1 MWDLRWLWGTLLYK
15 MNCCNSPDS
24 VQYVQVHQQPAGNR
38 KHMVTTN
45 LKSEYLHRLTR
56 LVNSKGNSPCQ
67 TFMPNA
73 ISRATRLEAKSC
85 VSWIYRGCSCYMQDI
100 WPGKVF
106 KLCKTQYFREVVTLI
121 EAFIRQTF
129 VSMQCICSLY
139 NHWSSSSMGSDAC
152 TSSFFSDPPPFRVF
166 CCVVSEWRIQAMRY
180 CRSVMIVLAWSV
192 TSSASWDDLL
202 AYSNKQQWIHIHMC
216 VKGVTIHREIL
227 PLTAVQCTRATLLLQ
242 PNICLTLKA
251 A

>member
-1 MWDLRWLWGTLLYK
+1 MP
-15 MNCCNSPDS
+15 SPEQLDWRPKVLSPEFTES
-24 VQYVQVHQQPAGNR
+24 VHVICKKFGQG
-38 KHMVTTN
+38 KC
-45 LKSEYLHRLTR
+45 LK
-56 LVNSKGNSPCQ
+56 
-67 TFMPNA
+67 
-73 ISRATRLEAKSC
+73 
-85 VSWIYRGCSCYMQDI
+85 W
-100 WPGKVF
+100 
-106 KLCKTQYFREVVTLI
+106 CKTQYFREVAALI
-121 EAFIRQTF
+121 EAFTRQTF

-139 NHWSSSSMGSDAC
+139 NHWSSCSMGSDAC
-152 TSSFFSDPPPFRVF
+152 TSSFFFDPPPFRVF